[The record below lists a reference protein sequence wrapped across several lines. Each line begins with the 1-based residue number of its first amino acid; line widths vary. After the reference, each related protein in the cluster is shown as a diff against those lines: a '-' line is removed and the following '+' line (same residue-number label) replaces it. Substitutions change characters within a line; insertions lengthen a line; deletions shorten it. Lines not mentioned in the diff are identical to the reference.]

1 MKINEAKRSS
11 LVPIA
16 IGIVN
21 FCFKTKSKAKK
32 KLKFLCSQ
40 NEENLVFQRAH
51 DVIVMQWRS
60 IFGFETQ
67 FDEKTKSNSFSP
79 TLKGVN
85 LIFKESFDS
94 TRNQELTSE
103 IFALRKIKISSIQIF
118 QQAIPKNLHCLS
130 GGNNFESMH
139 TLYFR
144 PSFGDFLRRNFN
156 FLAKRSSLELFVT
169 FCFKTKSKRNDLV
182 KILNFF
188 PPKSFFSPTLKRGSF
203 LRKYGM

>member
-1 MKINEAKRSS
+1 MRK
-11 LVPIA
+11 
-16 IGIVN
+16 
-21 FCFKTKSKAKK
+21 
-32 KLKFLCSQ
+32 Q
-40 NEENLVFQRAH
+40 NQIPFP
-51 DVIVMQWRS
+51 
-60 IFGFETQ
+60 
-67 FDEKTKSNSFSP
+67 P

-169 FCFKTKSKRNDLV
+169 FCFKTKSKAKKKLKFLCSQNEENLV
-182 KILNFF
+182 FQRAHDVIVMQWRSIFGFETQFDEKT
-188 PPKSFFSPTLKRGSF
+188 KSNSFSQP
-203 LRKYGM
+203 